1 MPKKIVKKSTNGIIS
16 NYSTSGRLITAR
28 DEILIT
34 DKELE
39 RIYEKYISPFIN
51 ESPFKMGSMDSVL
64 TIYNNIDNV
73 LKFASSGTTRNAL
86 LVFRDITTVLIRS
99 QHIYYDNLLFSNQ
112 LKTLRIKY
120 NLSERK
126 VIELTEKILLLENSN
141 KLAKGVFTGSL
152 GIKIAKLPNLI
163 YAQALLNL
171 DFAWYQYLHN
181 TVKFDPILMNSTK
194 NYVRS
199 LGTQQEAYDKL
210 ISILD
215 ERFKDIDDVIDDVID
230 DKIDNN

>member
-1 MPKKIVKKSTNGIIS
+1 MPKRIVKKSTDGIIR
-16 NYSTSGRLITAR
+16 NYTIPGRANTEY
-28 DEILIT
+28 DEILIS
-34 DKELE
+34 DNELE

-51 ESPFKMGSMDSVL
+51 ESPFKMGSMDKIL

-73 LKFASSGTTRNAL
+73 LKFAPSGTARYAL
-86 LVFRDITTVLIRS
+86 LVFRDITTVLVRS
-99 QHIYYDNLLFSNQ
+99 QHIYYDNLSFSNQ
-112 LKTLRIKY
+112 LETLRIKY

-126 VIELTEKILLLENSN
+126 VIELTEKILHCEKSN
-141 KLAKGVFTGSL
+141 KLAKGIFTGSL
-152 GIKIAKLPNLI
+152 GIKLTKLPNLI

-181 TVKFDPILMNSTK
+181 TAKFDPILMNSTK

-210 ISILD
+210 IAILD
-215 ERFKDIDDVIDDVID
+215 ERFKDIDDVIDDT
-230 DKIDNN
+230 IDNN

>member
-16 NYSTSGRLITAR
+16 NYSNTGRLIAGR
-28 DEILIT
+28 DEILIN
-34 DKELE
+34 DNELE
-39 RIYEKYISPFIN
+39 RIYEKYVSPFIN
-51 ESPFKMGSMDSVL
+51 ESPFKMGSMDRIL
-64 TIYNNIDNV
+64 TIYNNINNV
-73 LKFASSGTTRNAL
+73 LKFAPSGTARYAL
-86 LVFRDITTVLIRS
+86 LVFRDITTVLVRS
-99 QHIYYDNLLFSNQ
+99 QHIYYDNLSFSNQ
-112 LKTLRIKY
+112 LETLRIKY

-126 VIELTEKILLLENSN
+126 VIELTGKILELEKSN

-152 GIKIAKLPNLI
+152 GIKLTKLPNLI

-181 TVKFDPILMNSTK
+181 TAKFDPILMNSTK

-210 ISILD
+210 IAILD
-215 ERFKDIDDVIDDVID
+215 ERFKDIDDVIDDT
-230 DKIDNN
+230 IDNN

>member
-1 MPKKIVKKSTNGIIS
+1 MPKRIVKKSTDGIIR
-16 NYSTSGRLITAR
+16 NYTIPGRPNTECN
-28 DEILIT
+28 EILIS
-34 DKELE
+34 DNELE

-51 ESPFKMGSMDSVL
+51 ESPFKMGSMDKIL

-73 LKFASSGTTRNAL
+73 LKFAPSGTARYAL

-99 QHIYYDNLLFSNQ
+99 QHIYYDNLSFSNQ
-112 LKTLRIKY
+112 LETLRIKY

-126 VIELTEKILLLENSN
+126 VIELTGKILELEKSN
-141 KLAKGVFTGSL
+141 KLAKGIFTGSL
-152 GIKIAKLPNLI
+152 GIKLTKLPNLI

-181 TVKFDPILMNSTK
+181 TAKFDPILMNSTK

-210 ISILD
+210 IAILD
-215 ERFKDIDDVIDDVID
+215 ERFKDIDDVIDDT
-230 DKIDNN
+230 IDNN

>member
-16 NYSTSGRLITAR
+16 NYSNTGRLIAGR
-28 DEILIT
+28 DEILIS
-34 DKELE
+34 DNELE

-51 ESPFKMGSMDSVL
+51 ESPFKMGSMDRIL

-73 LKFASSGTTRNAL
+73 LKFATSGTARYAL
-86 LVFRDITTVLIRS
+86 LVFRDITTVLVRS
-99 QHIYYDNLLFSNQ
+99 QHIYYDNLSFSNQ
-112 LKTLRIKY
+112 LETLRIKY

-126 VIELTEKILLLENSN
+126 VIELTGKILELEKSN

-152 GIKIAKLPNLI
+152 GIKLTKLPNLI

-181 TVKFDPILMNSTK
+181 TAEFDPILMNSTK

-210 ISILD
+210 IAILD
-215 ERFKDIDDVIDDVID
+215 ERFKDIDDVIDDT
-230 DKIDNN
+230 IDNN